1 MIFLT
6 AAQVADRLGLRDAG
20 AFLRIRDR
28 LEDAQD
34 FPPPLPI
41 LRRPLRWRADA
52 VQAWIDAQGLP
63 APADFTPTPGG
74 NVVLLKEARRV

>member
-1 MIFLT
+1 MIFLD

-28 LEDAQD
+28 LEEAQD

-41 LRRPLRWRADA
+41 LRRPLRWRSDA
-52 VQAWIDAQGLP
+52 VQAWVDAQGLP
-63 APADFTPTPGG
+63 AQLDYTPTPGS
-74 NVVLLKEARRV
+74 NVVLLREARRQ